1 MANHMAKRSLAFLAQ
16 AHPTLGRKVFELA
29 GIPVGRVSWGK
40 FSDGETHCV
49 VESDVKGLPVFVFQT
64 GAMPMQES
72 LWDLILLCDALK
84 HAGARRVVVILPFVP
99 YRRQE
104 KQTRPGES
112 LTLRLV
118 GELLQT
124 AGVDEVITVNLHRP
138 KTVTW
143 LARQVYH
150 LSVLDDMI
158 RAVGKFH
165 TIDVV
170 CAPDNGAI
178 PLAQTAAQELGASVM
193 SVMKKR
199 VGPNK
204 VSFTPFHSGIN
215 EQVRGKRILIVDDE
229 IDTGAT
235 ILGVAR
241 MLKAAGATSVTVA
254 AVHGVLSGKA
264 EVNLKQVGY
273 DRLFLTDTLPL
284 KTSKWPR
291 LKLVSVA
298 PVLAEAVA
306 RRAQWL

>member
-1 MANHMAKRSLAFLAQ
+1 MNKSALGFLAP
-16 AHPTLGRKVFELA
+16 AHPNLGRKVFELA
-29 GIPVGRVSWGK
+29 ELPVGRVTWEK
-40 FSDGETHCV
+40 FSDGETHCI
-49 VESDVKGLPVFVFQT
+49 VESDVNGRPVFVFQS
-64 GAMPMQES
+64 GAQPMHES
-72 LWDLILLCDALK
+72 LWDLFLLCDALK
-84 HAGARRVVVILPFVP
+84 HAGAKRVIVILPFVP

-124 AGVDEVITVNLHRP
+124 TGVDELITVNLHRP

-143 LARQVYH
+143 LARQVVH
-150 LSVLDDMI
+150 LSVLDDLI

-165 TIDVV
+165 SVDVV

-193 SVMKKR
+193 SIVKKR

-204 VSFTPFHSGIN
+204 VAFTPFHSGTS
-215 EQVRGKRILIVDDE
+215 EQVRGKRVLIIDDE

-241 MLKAAGATSVTVA
+241 MLKAAGAASITVA
-254 AVHGVLSGKA
+254 AVHGVLSGKVEA
-264 EVNLKQVGY
+264 NLKQVGY

-284 KTSKWPR
+284 KMSKWPR

-298 PVLAEAVA
+298 PVLAEAVT
-306 RRAQWL
+306 RRVQWM